1 MQYKPHANTLIVIS
15 SSVVS
20 FQHQLSAC
28 TAESDARRCEL
39 ILRSGDRGDKSAGR
53 CEGGVSSSCS
63 AFFAVT
69 QGHIAKAGDNHTS
82 LEAIGRGFQ
91 MLTKETERA
100 CTDFEQW
107 HEQCAGAAAD
117 SQQGYSSIQCRRSER
132 KVKYRQQAA
141 HRCDTWLEEL
151 GANSKPPSCSDA
163 TV

>member
-1 MQYKPHANTLIVIS
+1 MQYEPHAYTLIVIS

-53 CEGGVSSSCS
+53 CEGEVGSNCS

-69 QGHIAKAGDNHTS
+69 QGRIAKAGDNHTS
-82 LEAIGRGFQ
+82 LAAIGRGFQ

-100 CTDFEQW
+100 CTEGTSSVQG
-107 HEQCAGAAAD
+107 QQMKVSSAIAACSAGAV
-117 SQQGYSSIQCRRSER
+117 SER
-132 KVKYRQQAA
+132 
-141 HRCDTWLEEL
+141 
-151 GANSKPPSCSDA
+151 
-163 TV
+163 